1 MIDYRQARLRMV
13 ETQIARR
20 GISDVA
26 VLEAMSAVPREAFV
40 PQHLRD
46 YAYEDTAIPIA
57 QGQTIS
63 QPYIVALM
71 VSAASLLPGHKVL
84 EIGTGSGYAAAVL
97 AEITG
102 RVVSIE
108 RLPVLADAARK
119 RLQRLGYANVSVIFG
134 DGTRGHEAGAPFDA
148 ILSAARSRT
157 VPPAWKQQLSIGG
170 RLLMPLGPLGY
181 QRLVRIVRQAD
192 DDFPEE
198 ALADVRFVPLISGSA

>member
-20 GISDVA
+20 GISDIA

-71 VSAASLLPGHKVL
+71 VSAASLRFGHNVL
-84 EIGTGSGYAAAVL
+84 EIGSGSGYAAAVL

-102 RVVSIE
+102 RVATIE
-108 RLPVLADAARK
+108 RLPVLAETARK
-119 RLQRLGYANVSVIFG
+119 RLQRLGYANVEVISG
-134 DGTRGHEAGAPFDA
+134 DGTDGYGTGAPFDA
-148 ILSAARSRT
+148 ILSAAGTRK
-157 VPPAWKQQLSIGG
+157 VPEAWKQQLEIGG
-170 RLLMPLGPLGY
+170 RLVLPLGPLGY
-181 QRLVRIVRQAD
+181 QRLVRIVRQAN

-198 ALADVRFVPLISGSA
+198 ALADVRFVPLIPGLG